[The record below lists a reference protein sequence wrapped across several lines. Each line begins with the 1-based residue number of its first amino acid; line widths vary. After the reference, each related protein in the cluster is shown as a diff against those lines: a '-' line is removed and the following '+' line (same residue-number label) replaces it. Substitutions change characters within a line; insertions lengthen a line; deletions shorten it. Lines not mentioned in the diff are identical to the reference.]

1 MPMGDAMND
10 QELIDYALGQADDLE
25 SARIE
30 RALASNPVQQDR
42 CERLRGALHRLLD
55 DGDWAESPSGL
66 AKQTVAFVA
75 KNRRRPSPLFEHMP
89 LRMPFRWA
97 DFAVAASIFV
107 AGILTLLPAIQRS
120 RERMNQA
127 GCVFNLQQLG
137 TSLAQYASLHPFLP
151 YPPQHR
157 NDTHAGMFAAFLSEA
172 GLLHDPSFLDCP
184 CNGRCPD
191 QMTQLASFEQIDRV
205 RRTDPERYRGMLR
218 WDYAYNVGYRHESG
232 LPGPIESIHASRVPI
247 LADQPDHANFTTVRE
262 GNSPNHGGLG
272 QNVLFGDGSVRWF
285 ASRRI
290 APFDPDLFL
299 NNEHQV
305 RPGVNVYDSVLLPS
319 KVPFRGHG
327 N

>member
-10 QELIDYALGQADDLE
+10 QELIDYALGQADELE
-25 SARIE
+25 SARVE
-30 RALASNPVQQDR
+30 RALESDPLLGDR

-55 DGDWAESPSGL
+55 DGDWAEPPPDL
-66 AKQTVAFVA
+66 ARHTVAFVA
-75 KNRRRPSPLFEHMP
+75 KNRRRPLPLFDMP
-89 LRMPFRWA
+89 VRMPFRWA

-137 TSLAQYASLHPFLP
+137 TSLAQYASLHAFLP

-172 GLLHDPSFLDCP
+172 GVLHDLSFLDCP

-191 QMTQLASFEQIDRV
+191 RMTQLASFEQTDHV
-205 RRTDPERYRGMLR
+205 RRTDPERYRGMLC

-232 LPGPIESIHASRVPI
+232 QPGPIESRLASQVPL
-247 LADQPDHANFTTVRE
+247 LADQPDHLDFTVIRE

-272 QNVLFGDGSVRWF
+272 QNVLFGDGSVKWF
-285 ASRRI
+285 ASRRVS
-290 APFDPDLFL
+290 PRDLDLYL
-299 NNEHQV
+299 NNERQL
-305 RPGVNVYDSVLLPS
+305 RPGLNVYDSVLLPS
-319 KVPFRGHG
+319 KVPFRGNG
-327 N
+327 Y